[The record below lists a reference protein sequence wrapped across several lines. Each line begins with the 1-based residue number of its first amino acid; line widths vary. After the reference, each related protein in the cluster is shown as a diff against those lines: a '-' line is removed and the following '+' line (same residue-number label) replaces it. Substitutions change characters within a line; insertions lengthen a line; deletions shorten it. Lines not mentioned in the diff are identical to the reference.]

1 MGGQDPSNF
10 DTVEFV
16 TIATLGNGTDYG
28 DITVATATGGCCSN
42 PVRGLYA
49 GGRTTGDS
57 INTGYYITI
66 ASSGNTTVF
75 GDLTV
80 ARELLT
86 ACSSSTRGV
95 FAGGYSPDA
104 ASDTLT
110 NHIDYVQMM
119 SLGNA
124 VDFGDLVDDFTRF
137 TATSNAHG
145 GL

>member
-1 MGGQDPSNF
+1 MGGQNPSNF
-10 DTVEFV
+10 DTVDFV

-28 DITVATATGGCCSN
+28 DITVGTATGGGSN

-66 ASSGNTTVF
+66 ASSGNTTAF

-86 ACSSSTRGV
+86 ACSSSTNKK
-95 FAGGYSPDA
+95 F
-104 ASDTLT
+104 
-110 NHIDYVQMM
+110 
-119 SLGNA
+119 SL
-124 VDFGDLVDDFTRF
+124 VVILPMQ
-137 TATSNAHG
+137 HQI
-145 GL
+145 L